1 MINKPNSERGSA
13 TVKLLAVLGVLLI
26 AGNALLNLVPVAYN
40 GENFKQEMQ
49 TAVVQGMVVPVSVGN
64 PLEVTKKRLKIAA
77 AKNQLPA
84 DAFID
89 VKMQNNVLQV
99 HASYS
104 QPVPIIPFGI
114 YSYTYTF
121 NHTATPSGFFTRED

>member
-1 MINKPNSERGSA
+1 MINKENSERGSA
-13 TVKLLAVLGVLLI
+13 TIKLLAVLGGLI
-26 AGNALLNLVPVAYN
+26 LAGNALLNLVPVAYN
-40 GENFKQEMQ
+40 GETFKQEMQ

-64 PLEVTKKRLKIAA
+64 PVEVTKKRMKAVA

-89 VKMQNNVLQV
+89 VKMPNNVLQV
-99 HASYS
+99 HVSYS
-104 QPVPIIPFGI
+104 QEVPIIPFGI

-121 NHTATPSGFFTRED
+121 NHTATPSGFFTKAD